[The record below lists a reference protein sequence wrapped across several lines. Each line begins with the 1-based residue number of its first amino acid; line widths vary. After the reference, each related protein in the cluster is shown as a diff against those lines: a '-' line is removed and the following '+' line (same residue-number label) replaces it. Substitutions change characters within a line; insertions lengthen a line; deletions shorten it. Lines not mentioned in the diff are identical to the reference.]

1 VGVQCTLDTV
11 SFTCVLTEEA
21 KTEVKRKL
29 SSREY
34 YVDVNNNMFFS
45 GETDVSTL
53 VLGTLTK

>member
-1 VGVQCTLDTV
+1 
-11 SFTCVLTEEA
+11 VLTEEA